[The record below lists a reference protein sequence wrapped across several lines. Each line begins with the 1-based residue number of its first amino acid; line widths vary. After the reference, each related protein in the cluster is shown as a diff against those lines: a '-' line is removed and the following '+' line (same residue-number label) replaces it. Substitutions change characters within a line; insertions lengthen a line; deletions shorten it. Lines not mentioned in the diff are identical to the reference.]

1 MVPSLV
7 FESMTCGRHW
17 QDPAASGTGKVQ
29 HRDPLLQRGLLI
41 SCPLHGIIVIPTKV
55 TTLRLVRSY
64 C

>member
-29 HRDPLLQRGLLI
+29 HRDPLLQRGI
-41 SCPLHGIIVIPTKV
+41 ADFMSPTQN
-55 TTLRLVRSY
+55 Y
-64 C
+64 CNPHQSHHFQIGL